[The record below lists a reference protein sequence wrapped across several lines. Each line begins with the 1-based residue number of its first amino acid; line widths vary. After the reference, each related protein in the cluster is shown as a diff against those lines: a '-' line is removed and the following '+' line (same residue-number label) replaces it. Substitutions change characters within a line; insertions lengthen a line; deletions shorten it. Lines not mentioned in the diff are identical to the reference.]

1 MRPPRSGRSMKLI
14 NLNYSIKSGLYE
26 IKESGITYG
35 MSLELT
41 RQLTR
46 YFSNNSSNSIED
58 WYYSLDK
65 QTKKQIVRIGFEPT
79 IEENFYPDPLFD
91 T

>member
-26 IKESGITYG
+26 IKEGTITYG

-41 RQLTR
+41 RHLTR
-46 YFSNNSSNSIED
+46 YFSNNSTNSIED

-65 QTKKQIVRIGFEPT
+65 QTKRQVVRIGFEPT
-79 IEENFYPDPLFD
+79 LDESFCPDPNYEE
-91 T
+91 

>member
-1 MRPPRSGRSMKLI
+1 MRPPRYIRSMKLI
-14 NLNYSIKSGLYE
+14 NLSHSIKSGIYE
-26 IKESGITYG
+26 IKEGGITYC

-46 YFSNNSSNSIED
+46 YFSNNSTNYIAD

-79 IEENFYPDPLFD
+79 IDESFCPDTSFE
-91 T
+91 